1 MCVAYW
7 MFEMKIQFSSLKKSL
22 ENFGLSKFIFCSARY
37 FISLLQSQSEYWTST
52 VFKWLECI
60 IIWWLVIQMAYQC
73 RINSLERLFLEEFLD
88 LNVWLGSWVQ
98 QQYSCFPVWDLLL
111 VKSIW
116 GSRNR
121 FGYRLYSISVFRCG
135 CLWWMT
141 NWVLLM

>member
-88 LNVWLGSWVQ
+88 LNVWLGSWVH
-98 QQYSCFPVWDLLL
+98 QQYSYFPVGTYKSALVAAPRFLLPGAAIE
-111 VKSIW
+111 KW
-116 GSRNR
+116 PQ
-121 FGYRLYSISVFRCG
+121 
-135 CLWWMT
+135 
-141 NWVLLM
+141 